1 MSFDLNSHD
10 YEAFSRY
17 LQEACGIVL
26 GDNKQ
31 YLVQNRLH
39 GLLSELA
46 VGTVG
51 ALLDKANREPNS
63 NLNQR
68 IVDAMTTNETLWFRD
83 QYPFEALKRMILPE
97 LSRQNLPRIK
107 IWSSACSYGQEPY
120 SISMIVEEYRRD
132 YQRHPLKDVHIMA
145 TDISPTVLK
154 HAREGAYDS
163 LSMARGL
170 STDRRAQ
177 FFHDQGDKAVLKEEV
192 QRQVHF
198 RELNLIK
205 SFPGLGK
212 FHVIFCRNVLI
223 YFSNEQKQDILN
235 RFADA
240 LEPNGYLF
248 LGGSESIT
256 RHSDRFCVSRAHGGM
271 VFRLAD

>member
-1 MSFDLNSHD
+1 MSSELNPHD

-17 LQEACGIVL
+17 LKEACGIVL

-39 GLLSELA
+39 GLMKEL
-46 VGTVG
+46 GKDSLR
-51 ALLDKANREPNS
+51 ALLDQAKREPNGK
-63 NLNQR
+63 LTQK

-97 LSRQNLPRIK
+97 LARQNLPRIK
-107 IWSSACSYGQEPY
+107 IWSAACSYGQEPY
-120 SISMIVEEYRRD
+120 SIGMIMEEYRRD
-132 YQRHPLKDVHIMA
+132 YRRHPLNNVQILA

-154 HAREGAYDS
+154 HAQDGIYDS
-163 LSMARGL
+163 LSMGRGL
-170 STDRRAQ
+170 SSDRRAE
-177 FFHDQGDKAVLKEEV
+177 F
-192 QRQVHF
+192 F
-198 RELNLIK
+198 REQDGKAQVVEQVRRMVSFREINLIK
-205 SFPGLGK
+205 PYMNLGK

-235 RFADA
+235 RLADA

-256 RHSDRFCVSRAHGGM
+256 RHCDRFTVSRAHGGM
-271 VFRLAD
+271 VFRLKV